1 MQLHFLSTPRKKAP
15 LPLPAA
21 ASCVHG
27 AAVSRRG
34 AAVCSLLRREWK
46 ASSSGAVV
54 ETCPSCGSVCAAAAA
69 MSSQDENGLGAPC
82 DWRSGP
88 DIRHH
93 SVFLKET
100 LQLLVENAV
109 FQATDRN
116 NKVVEWV
123 EPEDLKKQLDL
134 RLGDEGITHATL
146 LRYLRGVIRYSVKT
160 GHPYFINQLFSS
172 LDVYGLV
179 GQWVTDALNPSV
191 YTYEVA
197 PVFTIMENEVLANMA
212 SIVGYSQ
219 HDGLFAPG
227 GSMANMYGMLLA
239 RHRRFP
245 EVKRSGVGGLGRLV
259 AFTSV
264 DAHYSNTKSAMTLGL
279 GSDNLVLVNVDEEG
293 RMDVDHLK
301 ECIARTKQ
309 DGAIPFLVTATAGR
323 HNRPRAYDPLDAIA
337 DGQRRDVAT
346 PTPGEDPSV
355 PQAKATNIH
364 RSDSV
369 TWNPHKLLAAP
380 QQCSVFLTRHLGLL
394 TQCNSA
400 SAPYLFQKD
409 KFYDTKYDV
418 GDKHLQCGRRADG
431 TKGLERHIDHLF
443 EMTKFFTDTIRDRE
457 GFRLVLEPQCTNVCF
472 WYERLAAGKRAHEQ
486 YPQLLNSVAPRIK
499 ERMVKTGTMMITY
512 QPLHSRPNFFRLV
525 LQNSQVNAEDMKYF
539 ANQFE
544 VLGRDL

>member
-1 MQLHFLSTPRKKAP
+1 
-15 LPLPAA
+15 
-21 ASCVHG
+21 
-27 AAVSRRG
+27 
-34 AAVCSLLRREWK
+34 
-46 ASSSGAVV
+46 
-54 ETCPSCGSVCAAAAA
+54 

-82 DWRSGP
+82 GWRSGP
-88 DIRHH
+88 DISHH

-123 EPEDLKKQLDL
+123 EPAELEKQLDL

-146 LRYLRGVIRYSVKT
+146 LRYLKGVIRFSVKT

-197 PVFTIMENEVLANMA
+197 PVFTIMENEVLSNMA

-239 RHRRFP
+239 RYRRFP
-245 EVKRSGVGGLGRLV
+245 EIKRSGVSGLGRLV

-279 GSDNLVLVNVDEEG
+279 GADNLVLVNVDEEG

-301 ECIARTKQ
+301 ECIARAKQ
-309 DGAIPFLVTATAGR
+309 DGALPFLVTATAGR
-323 HNRPRAYDPLDAIA
+323 QTL
-337 DGQRRDVAT
+337 GQGEGRHDKEGGGGGTNASSET
-346 PTPGEDPSV
+346 DSPGRLTVLLESSITSPFL
-355 PQAKATNIH
+355 PQ
-364 RSDSV
+364 
-369 TWNPHKLLAAP
+369 
-380 QQCSVFLTRHLGLL
+380 
-394 TQCNSA
+394 
-400 SAPYLFQKD
+400 D

-418 GDKHLQCGRRADG
+418 GDKHLQCGRRADVLKFWTMWKAKG

-443 EMTKFFTDTIRDRE
+443 EMTKFFTDTIRERE

-472 WYERLAAGKRAHEQ
+472 WYEPPSLRGKRNHEQ

-499 ERMVKTGTMMITY
+499 ERMVKTGAMMITY

-539 ANQFE
+539 ANQIE
-544 VLGRDL
+544 VLGHDL

>member
-1 MQLHFLSTPRKKAP
+1 
-15 LPLPAA
+15 
-21 ASCVHG
+21 
-27 AAVSRRG
+27 
-34 AAVCSLLRREWK
+34 
-46 ASSSGAVV
+46 
-54 ETCPSCGSVCAAAAA
+54 

-100 LQLLVENAV
+100 LQLLVDNAV

-309 DGAIPFLVTATAGR
+309 DGAIPFLVTATAGTTVLG
-323 HNRPRAYDPLDAIA
+323 AYDPLDAIA
-337 DGQRRDVAT
+337 DVC
-346 PTPGEDPSV
+346 
-355 PQAKATNIH
+355 QAEGLWLHADAAWGGGALLSPKHRHKLRGIH

-418 GDKHLQCGRRADG
+418 GDKHLQCGRRADVLKFWTMWKAKG

-472 WYERLAAGKRAHEQ
+472 WYEPPSLRGKRAHEQ